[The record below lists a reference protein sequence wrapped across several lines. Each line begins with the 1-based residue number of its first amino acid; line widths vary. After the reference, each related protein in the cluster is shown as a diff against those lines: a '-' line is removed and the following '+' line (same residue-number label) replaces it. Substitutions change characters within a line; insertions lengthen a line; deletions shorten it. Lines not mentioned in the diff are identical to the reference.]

1 MRMFYT
7 ARNEFVEVCAI
18 YQDRTAMIFDPY
30 IASKTGPSGA
40 WVIVKLSKLIPE
52 DYVNREGKFESKTEK
67 NKLKARLTLHNAE
80 WEATDGSLFTNVE
93 DGIEYERHLAG
104 KERVANTS
112 DITDYTE
119 EA

>member
-1 MRMFYT
+1 MRMFYAT
-7 ARNEFVEVCAI
+7 RNEFVEVCAI
-18 YQDRTAMIFDPY
+18 YQDRTAIIFDPY
-30 IASKTGPSGA
+30 IASKTGHSGA

-52 DYVNREGKFESKTEK
+52 DYVNREDKFESKTEK

-93 DGIEYERHLAG
+93 DAIEYERHLAG
-104 KERVANTS
+104 KECVANTS
-112 DITDYTE
+112 DITDYIE

>member
-1 MRMFYT
+1 MKMFYT
-7 ARNEFVEVCAI
+7 TRSEFVEVCAV

-67 NKLKARLTLHNAE
+67 NKLKARLALHNAE
-80 WEATDGSLFTNVE
+80 WETTDGNLLQMLKMLLNMK
-93 DGIEYERHLAG
+93 GILLEKNMLL
-104 KERVANTS
+104 
-112 DITDYTE
+112 IPQILQII
-119 EA
+119 

>member
-93 DGIEYERHLAG
+93 DAIEYERHLVNR
-104 KERVANTS
+104 EIVAENS
-112 DITDYTE
+112 NAAEGAIE
-119 EA
+119 

>member
-18 YQDRTAMIFDPY
+18 YQDRTVMIFDLY
-30 IASKTGPSGA
+30 IASKTGPSSA

-52 DYVNREGKFESKTEK
+52 DYVNREGKTEK
-67 NKLKARLTLHNAE
+67 NRLKARLTLHNAE

-93 DGIEYERHLAG
+93 DAIEYERHLAG

-112 DITDYTE
+112 DITDYIE

>member
-1 MRMFYT
+1 MR
-7 ARNEFVEVCAI
+7 AR
-18 YQDRTAMIFDPY
+18 Q
-30 IASKTGPSGA
+30 K
-40 WVIVKLSKLIPE
+40 
-52 DYVNREGKFESKTEK
+52 K

-93 DGIEYERHLAG
+93 DAIEYERHLAG

-112 DITDYTE
+112 DITDYIE

>member
-1 MRMFYT
+1 MKMFYT
-7 ARNEFVEVCAI
+7 TRSEFVEVCAI

-67 NKLKARLTLHNAE
+67 NKLKARLALHNAE
-80 WEATDGSLFTNVE
+80 WETTDGNFFTNVE
-93 DGIEYERHLAG
+93 DAIEYERHLVG
-104 KERVANTS
+104 KEYVTNTS
-112 DITDYTE
+112 DITDYIKE
-119 EA
+119 G